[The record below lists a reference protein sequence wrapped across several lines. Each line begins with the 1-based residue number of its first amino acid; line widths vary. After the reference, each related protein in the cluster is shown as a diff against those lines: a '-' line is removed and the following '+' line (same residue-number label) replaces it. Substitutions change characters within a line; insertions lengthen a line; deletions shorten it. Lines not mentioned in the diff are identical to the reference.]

1 MEGLIYW
8 MFACLKHNC
17 SKMFALFV
25 YFIVTCPRPPFNDFV
40 TTIPCQGGDS
50 VVPGE
55 ICFAYCPYDYGT
67 YRIKCMST
75 GTWSGLESCQP
86 GMIC

>member
-1 MEGLIYW
+1 

-25 YFIVTCPRPPFNDFV
+25 YYIVTCPRPPFNDFV